1 MLDLEQSIYKT
12 TANQGCNIMLI
23 FERSH
28 PGRRNAAQAPDHAAT
43 ASGIPE
49 TLLRKE
55 PPLLPEASE
64 MDVVRHYTRLSQ
76 KNFSIDTHFY
86 PLGSCTMKYN
96 PRACNTLAMLP
107 QFLARHPLAPDSTG
121 QGVLA
126 CLYDLQEILKDIT
139 GMTGVS
145 LMPMAGAQGEFAGIA
160 MIRAYHDARG
170 DTARTE
176 IIVPDAA
183 HGTNPATAVMCGYMV
198 KEIPTD
204 ANGDVD
210 MEALRA
216 ATGPQTAGLMLTNP
230 STLGVFEKRITDI
243 QKIVH
248 DAGGLLHYDG
258 ANLNAILGK
267 VKPGD
272 MGFDVIHM
280 NLHKTF
286 STPHGGGGP
295 GAGAVGVAQR
305 LMPFLPL
312 PVVERLPS
320 PLAGEGARRVGE
332 GASGEAVS
340 YRYLTE
346 KDLPQSIGHL
356 SAFSGNIGVLLRAY
370 VYARMLGA
378 EGMHRVAEFATLNA
392 NYLMAELHKAGF
404 TVAFPQRRASHEFI
418 VSMKPLKDATG
429 ISAMDVA
436 KRLLDKGYHPPTT
449 YFPMLVPEC
458 LLIEPTETESKET
471 LDGFVAALK
480 EIRDEAYAT
489 PELVKGAPHTM
500 PVRRLDNVKAAREL
514 DLTWKPATSTHAA

>member
-1 MLDLEQSIYKT
+1 
-12 TANQGCNIMLI
+12 MLI

-28 PGRRNAAQAPDHAAT
+28 PGRRNAAQAPHHSAAT
-43 ASGIPE
+43 SGPSTGLRTGIPAA
-49 TLLRKE
+49 LLRQDQ
-55 PPLLPEASE
+55 PLLPGASE
-64 MDVVRHYTRLSQ
+64 MDGVRLYPRLSQ
-76 KNFSIDTHFY
+76 NNFSIDTHFY

-107 QFLARHPLAPDSTG
+107 NFLARHPLAPESTG

-126 CLYDLQEILKDIT
+126 CLHDLQEILKDVA
-139 GMTGVS
+139 GMAGVS

-170 DTARTE
+170 DTARSE

-183 HGTNPATAVMCGYMV
+183 HGTNPATAVMCGYTV

-210 MEALRA
+210 LDALRA

-230 STLGVFEKRITDI
+230 STLGVFEKQIQAI
-243 QKIVH
+243 QKIIH
-248 DAGGLLHYDG
+248 DAGGLLYYDG

-305 LMPFLPL
+305 LLPFLPL
-312 PVVERLPS
+312 PVV
-320 PLAGEGARRVGE
+320 AKQEG
-332 GASGEAVS
+332 S

-346 KDLPQSIGHL
+346 QALPQSIGHL
-356 SAFSGNIGVLLRAY
+356 SAFSGNIGILLRAY

-392 NYLMAELHKAGF
+392 NYLMAELQKAGF
-404 TVAFPQRRASHEFI
+404 TVAFPQRRASH
-418 VSMKPLKDATG
+418 
-429 ISAMDVA
+429 
-436 KRLLDKGYHPPTT
+436 
-449 YFPMLVPEC
+449 
-458 LLIEPTETESKET
+458 
-471 LDGFVAALK
+471 
-480 EIRDEAYAT
+480 
-489 PELVKGAPHTM
+489 
-500 PVRRLDNVKAAREL
+500 
-514 DLTWKPATSTHAA
+514 